1 MVLKE
6 CYKELSHLLILRG
19 LVMCRLR
26 ELGLDNSSSSCFI
39 LSKSSKSLKSPE
51 QIRKLKAEAGKS

>member
-6 CYKELSHLLILRG
+6 CYKKVSHLLILRG

-26 ELGLDNSSSSCFI
+26 KLRLDNSSYSCLI
-39 LSKSSKSLKSPE
+39 LSKHSKTFTSPE
-51 QIRKLKAEAGKS
+51 QIRKSKAEAGKS